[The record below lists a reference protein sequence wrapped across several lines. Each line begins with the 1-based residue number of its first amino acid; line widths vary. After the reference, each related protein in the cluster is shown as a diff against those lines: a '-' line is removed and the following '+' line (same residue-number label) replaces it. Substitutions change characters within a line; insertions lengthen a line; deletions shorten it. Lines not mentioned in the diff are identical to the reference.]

1 MTTPHNITF
10 EATHFDINGKLK
22 VVEDISANANVI
34 IGGDLE
40 VGGNTELDGNVK
52 CNGDLTIVNNSGQ
65 NVNVLDT
72 MNEILDRLTAI
83 EGRLTNL
90 ENNLGY

>member
-40 VGGNTELDGNVK
+40 VGGNTN
-52 CNGDLTIVNNSGQ
+52 
-65 NVNVLDT
+65 
-72 MNEILDRLTAI
+72 
-83 EGRLTNL
+83 
-90 ENNLGY
+90 